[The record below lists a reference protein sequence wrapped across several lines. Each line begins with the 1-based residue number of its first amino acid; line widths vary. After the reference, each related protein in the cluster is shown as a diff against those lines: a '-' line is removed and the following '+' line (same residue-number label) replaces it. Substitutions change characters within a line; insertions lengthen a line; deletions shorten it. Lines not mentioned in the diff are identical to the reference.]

1 MAPGS
6 PTRSID
12 PTKKKVERRGEQR
25 PMIARNYR
33 KFITEFVC
41 HPRAIGAVA
50 PSSTNLARH
59 LVQSIDWAVT
69 DTVIEYGPGTG
80 AITKEIVAQLPPET
94 NFLAIEINSQ
104 FADML
109 RQRFPDVN
117 VCQGSVDAVQTH
129 CSEIGVQQVDT
140 ILSGLPWA
148 SFSDEDQ
155 TSYLDAT
162 MSVLR
167 PGGQFI
173 AFGYLQGLLLP
184 AGRRFRKKLQR
195 YFSEVKVSRP
205 VWANLPPAFFYRC
218 RR

>member
-1 MAPGS
+1 MVS
-6 PTRSID
+6 
-12 PTKKKVERRGEQR
+12 
-25 PMIARNYR
+25 RNYR
-33 KFITEFVC
+33 KFIAEFVC

-50 PSSTNLARH
+50 PSSNNLARH
-59 LVQSIDWAVT
+59 LVQSIDWDST
-69 DTVIEYGPGTG
+69 ETVIEYGPGTG
-80 AITKEIVAQLPPET
+80 AITEEIVAQLPSKT
-94 NFLAIEINSQ
+94 KFLAIEINSE

-109 RQRFPDVN
+109 RARFPEVN
-117 VCQGSVDAVQTH
+117 VCEGSVDDVRTH
-129 CSEIGVQQVDT
+129 CSGIGVEQVDT

-148 SFSDEDQ
+148 SFSAEDQ

-184 AGRRFRKKLQR
+184 AGRRFRKKLQT
-195 YFSEVKVSRP
+195 YFSEVQVSRP